1 MKINQYLVKTACPP
15 SSGTLLP
22 DHRFGVFAQHIARAA
37 LLLPVALGAT
47 VVLATGCSST
57 GTELDARLISPVP
70 NNQQVANFEADNWYQ
85 PSRSPGF
92 DPDLFGS

>member
-1 MKINQYLVKTACPP
+1 MKVNKYIVNTKCPIHA
-15 SSGTLLP
+15 SMISGHCSRAFW
-22 DHRFGVFAQHIARAA
+22 DHIRRAA
-37 LLLPVALGAT
+37 LLAVALGTT

-57 GTELDARLISPVP
+57 GTGFNARLMSPVP
-70 NNQQVANFEADNWYQ
+70 NNQQAANSEADNWYQ